1 MKDFTNRFEVQVYS
15 GPIHVGGHGLKD
27 WRTVFYCENELLAQQ
42 LVDTD
47 KFKSRRVLDTTTN
60 QFLKPKVVQLFSAK
74 LA

>member
-1 MKDFTNRFEVQVYS
+1 MKNWTNRFEVQIYS

-42 LVDTD
+42 LVDTGNQT
-47 KFKSRRVLDTTTN
+47 RRVLDTTTN
-60 QFLKPKVVQLFSAK
+60 QFLKPKVVQLFAAK